1 MRLSVLLLLL
11 FFLPSPAHAFADGHI
26 AYCDEADSTAAL
38 QDCVNKH
45 HAAAQNKLNQ
55 IYEELIASLEGEA
68 VEKLRELQA
77 TWLEYR
83 DAECEWEA
91 SRVETDGLIKIYELS
106 CEARMTIDRA
116 ELLEAIYKNEDTEKQ
131 AELSGFPRWMNA
143 LTSDYPDVFWRFGE
157 RKRMDL
163 NCNGDEE
170 VIMVGAAVS
179 RIKVLEAADDTMEKD
194 EKGRTPH
201 ALDVVVA
208 ITENTRTGRP
218 KSQLFRLPITQTL
231 NGPSL
236 CSDNVSLVSIL
247 PDAKAEKPADEEAQT
262 EDANAKEETPVC
274 ENKIAVQAKNCLP
287 VFLSWSGKD
296 YVLSVPAEEE
306 PQENQ

>member
-1 MRLSVLLLLL
+1 MRFSVLLLLL
-11 FFLPSPAHAFADGHI
+11 FLLPSPVHAFADGHI
-26 AYCDEADSTAAL
+26 AYCDGADSTAAL

-45 HAAAQNKLNQ
+45 HAAAQKKLNSV
-55 IYEELIASLEGEA
+55 YEELIASLEGEA

-77 TWLEYR
+77 TWLAYR
-83 DAECEWEA
+83 DAECDWEA

-116 ELLEAIYKNEDTEKQ
+116 ELLEAIYKNEEKEMQ

-143 LTSDYPDVFWRFGE
+143 LTTDYPDVFWRFGE
-157 RKRMDL
+157 RKRIDL

-170 VIMVGAAVS
+170 VVMIGAAVS
-179 RIKVLEAADDTMEKD
+179 RIKVLEAAEDAMEKD

-208 ITENTRTGRP
+208 ITESTRTGRP

-231 NGPSL
+231 DGPSL
-236 CSDNVSLVSIL
+236 CSDNVSLVNIV
-247 PDAKAEKPADEEAQT
+247 PEAKAEKVSADETQGEEAS
-262 EDANAKEETPVC
+262 AEEVPVC
-274 ENKIAVQAKNCLP
+274 ENKVAVQAKNCLP

-296 YVLSVPAEEE
+296 YTLSVPAEEK